1 MGPKSAPPQRDA
13 FPRKALLALATATL
27 AALLACASA
36 PEESRREE
44 SPEPPR
50 PRQGEEQLAAPRL
63 WQGAAAPAAS
73 GGAQGSLF
81 LLGSIHVG
89 PPGGWEFAPYVE
101 EAFAAADVLVVEAD
115 LEAQDPEARDD
126 ATLRYGLLATDESL
140 SQRIPPELYAAL
152 RARLEELGQP
162 IMGLD
167 RLEPWMVAIALTAME
182 IELAGYSPESGVDLQ
197 LMRRARGHKEIV
209 GLETAREQLA
219 MLDGLPAELQSL
231 MLRDVLLHGDDM
243 QGFFLALMEAWRRGD
258 QAALERLVFRELE
271 AHPELSPFYETIIFQ
286 RNETMAAKLAA
297 LASSGRRVFA
307 VVGAAHM
314 AGERGIPA
322 QLGELGMALKVVP
335 AAPSR

>member
-1 MGPKSAPPQRDA
+1 
-13 FPRKALLALATATL
+13 
-27 AALLACASA
+27 
-36 PEESRREE
+36 
-44 SPEPPR
+44 
-50 PRQGEEQLAAPRL
+50 
-63 WQGAAAPAAS
+63 
-73 GGAQGSLF
+73 
-81 LLGSIHVG
+81 
-89 PPGGWEFAPYVE
+89 
-101 EAFAAADVLVVEAD
+101 
-115 LEAQDPEARDD
+115 
-126 ATLRYGLLATDESL
+126 
-140 SQRIPPELYAAL
+140 
-152 RARLEELGQP
+152 
-162 IMGLD
+162 
-167 RLEPWMVAIALTAME
+167 MVAIALTAME